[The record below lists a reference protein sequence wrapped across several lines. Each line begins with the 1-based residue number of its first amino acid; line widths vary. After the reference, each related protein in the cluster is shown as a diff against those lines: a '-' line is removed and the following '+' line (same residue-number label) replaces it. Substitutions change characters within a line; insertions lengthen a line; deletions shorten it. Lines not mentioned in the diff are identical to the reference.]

1 MILKTHEVHKINI
14 ETNKIVLFYGQ
25 NEGYKDEEI
34 SKLLKLNKDRDIIKY
49 TENEVLENSENF
61 YNNILSKSLFDQK
74 KILIINRASDKIVK
88 IIEYLNEKNISNVFI
103 VINSKNPEK
112 KSKLRSLFDKNKKL
126 ISIAFYPDTNQTLIK
141 NAAFFF
147 KENKIPMSQENLNL
161 IISKCSGDRGVL
173 KNELNKIKFFSL
185 NKKKITTDE
194 LIKLI
199 NLIENHSISE
209 LIDNCLS
216 KNKNRTISIL
226 NENNLSADD
235 CIIITRTFLI
245 KLKRLLKLRENYEE
259 NKNLEST
266 ILNARP
272 PVFWKDKEIV
282 KQQINNWNIKQIK
295 ETIYNINNIEMEIK
309 KNYSNSLNIISNF
322 ILQMS
327 SLKTNNGF

>member
-1 MILKTHEVHKINI
+1 MILKTREIHKINL

-34 SKLLKLNKDRDIIKY
+34 SKLLILNKNRDIIKY
-49 TENEVLENSENF
+49 TESEILENSENF
-61 YNNILSKSLFDQK
+61 YNNTLSESLFNQK

-88 IIEYLNEKNISNVFI
+88 IIEYLNEKNISNIFI
-103 VINSKNPEK
+103 IINSNNLEK
-112 KSKLRSLFDKNKKL
+112 KSKLRSLFEKSKKL

-141 NAAFFF
+141 NAAFFL

-161 IISKCSGDRGVL
+161 IISKCSGDRGAL

-185 NKKKITTDE
+185 NKKKITTNE

-216 KNKNRTISIL
+216 KNKNKTISIL

-235 CIIITRTFLI
+235 CIIITRTILM
-245 KLKRLLKLRENYEE
+245 KLKRLLKLCEDYEE

-266 ILNARP
+266 ILNAKP

-282 KQQINNWNIKQIK
+282 KQQINSWNVKKIK

-309 KNYSNSLNIISNF
+309 KNYSNSLNIITNF
-322 ILQMS
+322 ILQIS

>member
-1 MILKTHEVHKINI
+1 MILKTHEIHKINI

-61 YNNILSKSLFDQK
+61 YNNILSESLFDQK

-141 NAAFFF
+141 NAAFFL

-185 NKKKITTDE
+185 NKKKITTNE

-272 PVFWKDKEIV
+272 PIFWKDKEIV
-282 KQQINNWNIKQIK
+282 KQQINSWNVKQLK

-322 ILQMS
+322 ILQIS
-327 SLKTNNGF
+327 LLKTNNGF

>member
-1 MILKTHEVHKINI
+1 MILKTHEIHKINI

-34 SKLLKLNKDRDIIKY
+34 SKLLKLNKDRNITKY

-88 IIEYLNEKNISNVFI
+88 IIEYLNEKNISNIFI
-103 VINSKNPEK
+103 IINSKNLEK
-112 KSKLRSLFDKNKKL
+112 KSKLRSLFEKSKKL

-141 NAAFFF
+141 NAVFFF

-185 NKKKITTDE
+185 NKKKITTNE

-216 KNKNRTISIL
+216 KNKSKTISIL

-235 CIIITRTFLI
+235 CIIIIRTFSI
-245 KLKRLLKLRENYEE
+245 KLKRLLKLCEDYEE

-272 PVFWKDKEIV
+272 PIFWKDKEIV
-282 KQQINNWNIKQIK
+282 KQQINSWNVKQLK

-322 ILQMS
+322 ILQIS
-327 SLKTNNGF
+327 LLKTNNGF

>member
-1 MILKTHEVHKINI
+1 MILKTREIHKINI

-34 SKLLKLNKDRDIIKY
+34 SKLLILNKNRDIIKY
-49 TENEVLENSENF
+49 TETEILENSENF
-61 YNNILSKSLFDQK
+61 YNNTLSESLFNQK

-88 IIEYLNEKNISNVFI
+88 IIEYLNEKNISNIFI
-103 VINSKNPEK
+103 IINSNNLEK
-112 KSKLRSLFDKNKKL
+112 KSKLRSLFEKSKKL

-141 NAAFFF
+141 NAAFFL

-161 IISKCSGDRGVL
+161 IISKCSGDRGAL

-185 NKKKITTDE
+185 NKKKITTNE
-194 LIKLI
+194 LVKLI

-216 KNKNRTISIL
+216 KNKNKTISIL

-235 CIIITRTFLI
+235 CIIITRTILM
-245 KLKRLLKLRENYEE
+245 KLKRLLKLCEDYEE

-266 ILNARP
+266 ILNAKP

-282 KQQINNWNIKQIK
+282 KQQINSWNVKKIK

-309 KNYSNSLNIISNF
+309 KNYSNSLNIITNF
-322 ILQMS
+322 ILQIS